1 MATTDVIL
9 KEKIDGLGV
18 EADVVSVRRGYA
30 RNFLVPQGKAYEA
43 TTANLRHVEALN
55 KARALREAE
64 ELQTAEK
71 QATKLRKA
79 KITLELA
86 IGEHGK
92 AFGSVTTSDIVSA
105 VLEKTNI
112 ELDRHAI
119 KLDKPIKSTG
129 SYEIP
134 VKIHPEIDVSISVKV
149 KTPEVKSDAEVET
162 GKESS
167 E

>member
-1 MATTDVIL
+1 MATTNVIL
-9 KEKIDGLGV
+9 KEKVDGLGA

-43 TTANLRHVEALN
+43 TTANLRHVEALTRS
-55 KARALREAE
+55 RALREAD

-79 KITLELA
+79 RITLELE

-92 AFGSVTTSDIVSA
+92 AFGSITTSDIA
-105 VLEKTNI
+105 AIILTKTKI
-112 ELDRHAI
+112 DLDRHAI
-119 KLDKPIKSTG
+119 KLDKPIKATG

-134 VKIHPEIDVSISVKV
+134 VKIHTDIDLSISVKV
-149 KTPEVKSDAEVET
+149 VTPAPKVASTEDNREKRS
-162 GKESS
+162 
-167 E
+167 

>member
-1 MATTDVIL
+1 MATTNVIL
-9 KEKIDGLGV
+9 KEKIDGLGS

-43 TTANLRHVEALN
+43 TTANLRHVEALT

-79 KITLELA
+79 RLTLELA

-92 AFGSVTTSDIVSA
+92 AFGSITTSDIA
-105 VLEKTNI
+105 EAILAKTKI
-112 ELDRHAI
+112 KIDRHAI
-119 KLDKPIKSTG
+119 KLDKPIKTTG
-129 SYEIP
+129 SHDIP
-134 VKIHPEIDVSISVKV
+134 VKIHPDVDLSISVKV
-149 KTPEVKSDAEVET
+149 ITPAPVAEASRENKEKSE
-162 GKESS
+162 
-167 E
+167 